1 MWLGKLR
8 AIIYS
13 DFCFPGP
20 MFSRTWIKTREGCVA
35 ILSGMIW
42 FPSFLFTVNILAT
55 CIPKI
60 LETSRRVLGA
70 NANLPKNPFGTQS
83 NGQCFERSSPAENMS
98 CEGFTLN
105 AWFCDGATAHAGSG
119 AQVLVTWVWARSARW
134 GAGCFTQ
141 FLPVDVE
148 CTLLHPQWNHFFSQN
163 SDKSLTC
170 SVVWKAVARLDRCGN
185 LVH

>member
-13 DFCFPGP
+13 DFCFPDP
-20 MFSRTWIKTREGCVA
+20 IFSRTWIKTREGCVA

-83 NGQCFERSSPAENMS
+83 KVFWTQFSCREHVMRGFHAE
-98 CEGFTLN
+98 CL
-105 AWFCDGATAHAGSG
+105 
-119 AQVLVTWVWARSARW
+119 VLRRGDSTRGLRSA
-134 GAGCFTQ
+134 GAS
-141 FLPVDVE
+141 DVGLSE
-148 CTLLHPQWNHFFSQN
+148 KCKVGSRLFYTISPGWCGMHIAASTVKPFFSQN